1 MKNILKNRICGLE
14 GEKMFKHLIKKV
26 KLSYLSAHEYNFDRV
41 DPHLVRYF
49 RIEYGN
55 QWKEALTHHLYKKGA
70 KNDKKAA

>member
-1 MKNILKNRICGLE
+1 MINS
-14 GEKMFKHLIKKV
+14 V
-26 KLSYLSAHEYNFDRV
+26 KLSYLSTHEYNFDRV

-55 QWKEALTHHLYKKGA
+55 QWKEALTHHLYKKEA